1 MPAAPKRRQR
11 PDVRNEPGLDSGSL
25 PFSEAQAWAAVGN
38 GWRQIFGGFA
48 DIGFSFEWHD
58 FEARADFP
66 WSSTFHPN
74 SLEVCLNLSGD
85 AVLQRDAVVSKL
97 TGSAAGY
104 YRPGSGLTA
113 TRLGGQ
119 RHQFITLEL
128 SREFLQSNLSANLD
142 GVHPIVRAFVEGQ
155 TSDAEIGPV
164 SRLASRQQE
173 TLLVLR
179 RPPVALAAQTLWYRN
194 RALDFVVEFL
204 FQAAPENDF
213 FCSRQ
218 RLLSQDRTQMVV
230 EILRRN
236 LTQPPNLEDLA
247 REVGVSPFYLSR
259 TFSGEMGMP
268 INQYLRKLRLEKAAA
283 LLKSG
288 EYNVSEAAYEVGYN
302 SLSHFS
308 SAFHAMF
315 GCCPGLYPMGVRTA
329 SGRKADGE
337 TPGAKAAAV

>member
-1 MPAAPKRRQR
+1 M
-11 PDVRNEPGLDSGSL
+11 
-25 PFSEAQAWAAVGN
+25 GN
-38 GWRQIFGGFA
+38 GWRQIFGGFS

-58 FEARADFP
+58 FEARTDFP

-85 AVLQRDAVVSKL
+85 AVLQQDAAVSKL
-97 TGSAAGY
+97 GGSSAVY
-104 YRPGSGLTA
+104 YRPGDGLTA
-113 TRLGGQ
+113 TRVGGQ

-128 SREFLQSNLSANLD
+128 SRDFLQGNLTTGLD
-142 GVHPIVRAFVEGQ
+142 GVHPIVRAFVEGAGGGA
-155 TSDAEIGPV
+155 SIGPLG
-164 SRLASRQQE
+164 RLASRQQE
-173 TLLVLR
+173 TLLGLR

-204 FQAAPENDF
+204 FQAAADNDF

-218 RLLSQDRTQMVV
+218 RMLSQDRTQMVV

-236 LTQPPNLEDLA
+236 LTQPPTLEELA

-315 GCCPGLYPMGVRTA
+315 GCCPGLYPMGARPA
-329 SGRKADGE
+329 S
-337 TPGAKAAAV
+337 AVGK